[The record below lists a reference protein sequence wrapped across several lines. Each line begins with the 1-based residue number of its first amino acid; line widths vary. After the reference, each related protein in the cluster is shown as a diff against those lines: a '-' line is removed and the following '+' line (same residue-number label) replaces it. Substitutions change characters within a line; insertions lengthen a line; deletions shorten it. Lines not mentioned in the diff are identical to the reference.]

1 MNLFG
6 RFRRNRGALTGATL
20 ILLLFIAASA
30 AKIMAPH
37 DPLRQEV
44 TSRLQS
50 PSVDHLLGTDD
61 LGRDV
66 FSRILFGARVSLEV
80 GVVAVGLMVLIGVAV
95 GLTAGYL
102 GGWVDTA
109 IMRLI
114 DALLCFP
121 TIFLILMVIAF
132 VEPDIK
138 NVMAVI
144 GLTSWMGLARL
155 VRGEVLSLR
164 ERDFVLS
171 ARGLGLS
178 HARVLLVHILPHL
191 ASPILVSAT
200 LGVGSAILTESA
212 LSFLGLGVQPP
223 QPSWGNILTLGKDY
237 MHIAWW
243 LSLFPGLAILFT
255 VMSFNLLG
263 EGLRDVLDP
272 RTQE

>member
-1 MNLFG
+1 MNFFR
-6 RFRRNRGALTGATL
+6 RFRRNRGALTGAAL
-20 ILLLFIAASA
+20 ILFLFLVASA
-30 AKIMAPH
+30 ASVLAPRH
-37 DPLRQEV
+37 PLSQEV
-44 TSRLQS
+44 VSRLQP
-50 PSVDHLLGTDD
+50 PSSDHLMGTDD

-80 GVVAVGLMVLIGVAV
+80 GIVAVGLMVLIGVAV

-178 HARVLLVHILPHL
+178 HVRVLLVHILPHL

>member
-1 MNLFG
+1 MTFWG
-6 RFRRNRGALTGATL
+6 RLARRRSALAGAMMVAFLGL
-20 ILLLFIAASA
+20 VAAA
-30 AKIMAPH
+30 APVLRVK
-37 DPLRQEV
+37 DPLAQDV
-44 TSRLQS
+44 THRLEA
-50 PSVDHLLGTDD
+50 PSKRHVLGTDD

-66 FSRILFGARVSLEV
+66 FARILYGARVSLQV
-80 GVVAVGLMVLIGVAV
+80 GIVAVALTVLIGTAVGLAS
-95 GLTAGYL
+95 GYL
-102 GGWVDTA
+102 GGVVDMVV
-109 IMRLI
+109 MRLI
-114 DALLCFP
+114 DVLLCFP

-138 NVMAVI
+138 NIMVVI

-164 ERDFVLS
+164 ERDFVLA

-178 HARVLLVHILPHL
+178 HVRILGVHLLPHL
-191 ASPILVSAT
+191 ASPVLVSAT

-223 QPSWGNILTLGKDY
+223 HPSWGNILTVGKDY

-243 LSLFPGLAILFT
+243 LSLFPGLAILVT
-255 VMSFNLLG
+255 VMAFNFLG

-272 RTQE
+272 RAD